1 MRQLFRSHFVLI
13 TACAL
18 SGLTSTLVAQ
28 QGKRPAISESKPA
41 SKPASPGVEGKS
53 TPKDPPARERKD
65 YAAEKLS
72 PELEK
77 LLARWEKESA
87 LIKSMH
93 GFQTRREFTA
103 EFSVEK
109 VSKGEFFVEPPDR
122 GRIDMIAVIPK
133 KGDVSS
139 RKSYTLATGESM
151 RYICTGDEIIQ
162 FDEIGKTYDRHD
174 LPENMRGKNIVHSPL
189 PFLFGIKV
197 EEVKRRFE
205 LAMSTPE
212 KDVVWIKA
220 IPRPDSD
227 DRKHYR
233 EARIM
238 LDTTRFVPKLVKLM
252 DPDGIESVYEF
263 SDIKIN
269 DSGFGKK
276 LLERFKGDPY
286 KPSVKGYTR
295 FVANEGNPAESDAVI
310 PVGNKVLNQKQPIAS
325 GKPLQRNSAEA
336 SSAKTGPPRTFSQES
351 RK

>member
-28 QGKRPAISESKPA
+28 QGRRPAISDPRPTANPA
-41 SKPASPGVEGKS
+41 SRGAEGKS
-53 TPKDPPARERKD
+53 TPKDPPKRERKD
-65 YAAEKLS
+65 YAAEKLA

-93 GFQTRREFTA
+93 GRQTRREFNA
-103 EFSVEK
+103 EFEVEK

-122 GRIDMIAVIPK
+122 GRIDMIAVIPRN
-133 KGDVSS
+133 GEAST
-139 RKSYTLATGESM
+139 RPGYTLEPGASM

-162 FDEIGKTYDRHD
+162 FDEIDKTYDRHD

-197 EEVKRRFE
+197 EEAKRRFE
-205 LAMSTPE
+205 LAMSTPD
-212 KDVVWIKA
+212 KDIVWIKA

-227 DRKHYR
+227 DRQHYR

-238 LDTTRFVPKLVKLM
+238 LDTTRFVPKLVKLI
-252 DPDGIESVYEF
+252 DPDGIETNYEF

-269 DSGFGKK
+269 DTGFGKK
-276 LLERFKGDPY
+276 LLDRFKGDPY
-286 KPSVKGYTR
+286 KPSVKGYTLA
-295 FVANEGNPAESDAVI
+295 VANNGNPTESDAVI
-310 PVGNKVLNQKQPIAS
+310 PVGNRMLNQRQPPAS
-325 GKPLQRNSAEA
+325 GKPPQRNSAEA
-336 SSAKTGPPRTFSQES
+336 PSARTGLPRTFSQEP